1 MTEARSEQSGVVNPA
16 FALLLT
22 LDQRARAHAAGLPQ
36 QRKAQRPW
44 HGIAFR
50 CAGIPLLAAM
60 HEVREVHPH
69 TLLTTVPGT
78 KPWVRGITNI
88 RGTLTPVIDLA
99 GFLGK
104 PMKPL
109 NPRARLLILNH
120 PTLSAALLVDELA
133 GLRRFAADDFRED
146 RNNAGLD
153 AAVHGYTRGYY
164 EYREQS
170 WAVIDFEELIKD
182 PQFLN
187 VAA

>member
-1 MTEARSEQSGVVNPA
+1 MTATTSEQNGIVDPA

-22 LDQRARAHAAGLPQ
+22 LDQRARTHAAGLPQ
-36 QRKAQRPW
+36 QRKAQKQW

-50 CAGIPLLAAM
+50 CAGIPMLAAM
-60 HEVREVHPH
+60 HEVREVHPNS
-69 TLLTTVPGT
+69 LLTVVPGT
-78 KPWVRGITNI
+78 KPWVRGITSI

-109 NPRARLLILNH
+109 SSHARLLILNH

-133 GLRRFAADDFRED
+133 GLRRFIVDDFCHHSEKKPID
-146 RNNAGLD
+146 DAIHGL
-153 AAVHGYTRGYY
+153 TRGYY
-164 EYREQS
+164 DYREQS
-170 WAVIDFEELIKD
+170 WAVIDFEELIKN
-182 PQFLN
+182 PHFLN